1 MSISLSPQSNYI
13 HYFVLT
19 IIIFITLL
27 IMHCRCPGCN
37 VPIEKNTG
45 CNHMQCI
52 KCKAGFCWLCL
63 SLLDAHLPHI
73 CNRYDSADSA
83 DDDFERQALY
93 TVTRYEAHD
102 GAAAFTLNQYINF
115 EPKKFN
121 ETYWFLDQ
129 DKDPEIMA
137 QALEILLAGRDFL
150 KHSYVKLLYLKDP
163 KSAKL
168 HEDHHGCLEMFTER
182 LSQLTEMNLHSQF
195 MLGGQFEIDLHFRR
209 LAFYTDSVTKYME
222 RITCLE

>member
-19 IIIFITLL
+19 IIIFTTLL
-27 IMHCRCPGCN
+27 IMYYMCPGCN

-63 SLLDAHLPHI
+63 SLLDVHLPHV

-102 GAAAFTLNQYINF
+102 GAAAFTLNQYTNF
-115 EPKKFN
+115 EPKKFI

-129 DKDPEIMA
+129 DKDPA
-137 QALEILLAGRDFL
+137 RILD
-150 KHSYVKLLYLKDP
+150 
-163 KSAKL
+163 
-168 HEDHHGCLEMFTER
+168 
-182 LSQLTEMNLHSQF
+182 
-195 MLGGQFEIDLHFRR
+195 
-209 LAFYTDSVTKYME
+209 
-222 RITCLE
+222 